1 MKGVWGA
8 GVLFLVAGIL
18 LGDPV
23 RNPSF
28 TKYSLGMSAS
38 AGSAVGPLD
47 DDAAVG
53 SWDEALATVG
63 QVFPEPSGDTEVRP
77 FLDVESLLEAV
88 RSGLGECSTWTE
100 AFMVL
105 CASRGFTCREWADIP
120 QPGTPASGHAVVD
133 VWVPELQRW
142 GMIDV
147 FLGFWVANEAGEPL
161 SAPEFEE
168 RMLAGGDPGRL
179 VPLDGRTPAT
189 GLAEAYYADP
199 RSRLAE
205 IVNNQPERL
214 MGHWTRRLERIN
226 KPVGQLLQQMM
237 RIGPQYRVTE
247 DRPGEPIRR
256 SLASYRWRTS
266 LGLVC
271 LALALLALG
280 VGFVGRRSLTTPD
293 S

>member
-1 MKGVWGA
+1 MMGLRGA
-8 GVLFLVAGIL
+8 GFLFLVAGIL
-18 LGDPV
+18 LVEPV

-28 TKYSLGMSAS
+28 TKYSLGMNAT
-38 AGSAVGPLD
+38 AASAVG
-47 DDAAVG
+47 AETEAGNG
-53 SWDEALATVG
+53 SWEAALNTVG
-63 QVFPEPSGDTEVRP
+63 QVFPDPSGETDVRP
-77 FLDVESLLEAV
+77 FLNVEGLLEAV

-147 FLGFWVANEAGEPL
+147 FLGFWVADESGEPL

-168 RMLAGGDPGRL
+168 RMLAGGDRGRL
-179 VPLDGRTPAT
+179 VPLAGRTPAT
-189 GLAEAYYADP
+189 ALAEAYYGDP

-205 IVNNQPERL
+205 IVNNEPEWL

-256 SLASYRWRTS
+256 SLATYRWRTIA
-266 LGLVC
+266 GLVS

-280 VGFVGRRSLTTPD
+280 RGFVARRSLTTPD